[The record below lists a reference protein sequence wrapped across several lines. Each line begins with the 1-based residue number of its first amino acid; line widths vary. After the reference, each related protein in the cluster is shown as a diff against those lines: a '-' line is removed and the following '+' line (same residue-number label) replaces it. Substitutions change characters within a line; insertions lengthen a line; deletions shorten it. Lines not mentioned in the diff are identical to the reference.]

1 MALLCAYTHSAVS
14 FPRAAR
20 CLQRRSGLGLRDRCW
35 AHAGCIG
42 SFKGFVPQAKVVI
55 LYYSQ
60 SLLGPG
66 LWRRSLHQPNLRQTW
81 RKVQARA
88 GFVVAL
94 IVLLSSYD
102 HISFPAGIR
111 FQLQQQWG
119 VWFIVASMA
128 LVVADA
134 QLATQSRYREAD
146 QRLEA
151 ANEAAEE
158 RIRADRE
165 SNRAAEE
172 RILASE
178 ERVRSDRERERAALR
193 AQQQARCNRVQLC
206 HQFDPNEVN
215 AQRVRDVISL
225 LDEYGGLA

>member
-1 MALLCAYTHSAVS
+1 MHWLVQGFRAAGQSSSPVLFSKSAW
-14 FPRAAR
+14 PRASA
-20 CLQRRSGLGLRDRCW
+20 QVAPPTESAPDFEEGPDPPKRRPWFDRQGIIQ
-35 AHAGCIG
+35 AH
-42 SFKGFVPQAKVVI
+42 
-55 LYYSQ
+55 
-60 SLLGPG
+60 
-66 LWRRSLHQPNLRQTW
+66 
-81 RKVQARA
+81 A

-94 IVLLSSYD
+94 IALLSSYD
-102 HISFPAGIR
+102 HISLPAGID

-134 QLATQSRYREAD
+134 QLATQSRHREAD
-146 QRLEA
+146 QHLEA

-165 SNRAAEE
+165 RNRAAEE

-206 HQFDPNEVN
+206 HQLEPNEVN

>member
-1 MALLCAYTHSAVS
+1 MHWLVQG
-14 FPRAAR
+14 FRAAGQSGSPVLFSR
-20 CLQRRSGLGLRDRCW
+20 SAWPPALAQVAPPTESAPDLEEGPDPSKRRPWFDRQGIIQ
-35 AHAGCIG
+35 AH
-42 SFKGFVPQAKVVI
+42 
-55 LYYSQ
+55 
-60 SLLGPG
+60 
-66 LWRRSLHQPNLRQTW
+66 
-81 RKVQARA
+81 A

-94 IVLLSSYD
+94 IALLSSYD

-134 QLATQSRYREAD
+134 QLATQSRHREAD

-151 ANEAAEE
+151 ANEAARERDRAAEE
-158 RIRADRE
+158 RIRSDRE
-165 SNRAAEE
+165 RNRAAEE

-178 ERVRSDRERERAALR
+178 ERDRADRERNRADRERKRAALR

-206 HQFDPNEVN
+206 HQLDPNEAN
-215 AQRVRDVISL
+215 AQRVRDLISL